1 MSFRL
6 GDFIIDRIIMGY
18 AETTDQKTPLYTLTQ
33 LSDASIEV
41 TAESKDAT
49 DAEGNLIKRFWQGKS
64 GTFTAT
70 NAMLNLAILA
80 AKSGND
86 ANIATADNL
95 IDMPKIVTVKA
106 SVTTTVDVTD
116 AVADT
121 ILVNAFTNDGSLGKA
136 YTLGSTASATE
147 FSVVSNTLTLPVD
160 PANTEKYVIKYTR
173 KVSDGVKIVNGA
185 GAYPKTIR
193 LTLKAVGVAPC
204 EPDVLKPLYIVLP
217 SFQPSPETTIN
228 LTTDG
233 QLDFN
238 GDLQVAYCDE
248 DKVLYQI
255 FAAEDDVEE

>member
-1 MSFRL
+1 
-6 GDFIIDRIIMGY
+6 MGY
-18 AETTDQKTPLYTLTQ
+18 AESTDQTTPLYALTQ
-33 LSDASIEV
+33 LSDATIET

-86 ANIATADNL
+86 AEMATANH
-95 IDMPKIVTVKA
+95 IINMPKIVTVKA
-106 SVTTTVDVTD
+106 SVTTLDITD

-136 YTLGSTASATE
+136 YTLGTTASATE
-147 FSVVSNTLTLPVD
+147 FSVTSNTLTLPTD
-160 PANTEKYVIKYTR
+160 ASNTEKYVVKYIR
-173 KVSDGVKIVNGA
+173 RVSDGVKIVNGA
-185 GAYPKTIR
+185 GAYPKTVR

-204 EPDVLKPLYIVLP
+204 EPDILKPLYIVLP

>member
-18 AETTDQKTPLYTLTQ
+18 AESTDQTTPLYTLTQ

-86 ANIATADNL
+86 AELATAEN
-95 IDMPKIVTVKA
+95 IINMPKIVTVKS
-106 SVTTTVDVTD
+106 SVTTVDVTD

-136 YTLGSTASATE
+136 YTLGTTASATE
-147 FSVVSNTLTLPVD
+147 FSVVSNTLTLPTD
-160 PANTEKYVIKYTR
+160 ASNTEKYVIKYIR
-173 KVSDGVKIVNGA
+173 KVDDGVKIVNGA
-185 GAYPKTIR
+185 GAYPKTVR

-204 EPDVLKPLYIVLP
+204 EPDTLKPLYIVLP

>member
-41 TAESKDAT
+41 TAESKDAV

-86 ANIATADNL
+86 AEFATADHVIN
-95 IDMPKIVTVKA
+95 MPKIVTVKA
-106 SVTTTVDVTD
+106 TVTTMDVTD

-136 YTLGSTASATE
+136 YTLGTTASATE
-147 FSVVSNTLTLPVD
+147 FSVVSNTLTLPTD
-160 PANTEKYVIKYTR
+160 SDNTEKYVVKYTR
-173 KVSDGVKIVNGA
+173 KVTDGVKIVNGA
-185 GAYPKTIR
+185 GAYPKTVR

-204 EPDVLKPLYIVLP
+204 EPDILKPLYIVLP

>member
-33 LSDASIEV
+33 LTDASIEV

-86 ANIATADNL
+86 AEMATADHVVN
-95 IDMPKIVTVKA
+95 MPKIVTVKA
-106 SVTTTVDVTD
+106 SVTTLDVTD

-136 YTLGSTASATE
+136 YTLGTTASATE
-147 FSVVSNTLTLPVD
+147 FSVTSNTLTLPTD
-160 PANTEKYVIKYTR
+160 ASNTEKYVVKYIR
-173 KVSDGVKIVNGA
+173 KVNDGVKIVNGA

>member
-41 TAESKDAT
+41 TAESKDAV

-86 ANIATADNL
+86 AEFATADHTIN
-95 IDMPKIVTVKA
+95 MPKIVTVKA
-106 SVTTTVDVTD
+106 TVTTMDVTD

-136 YTLGSTASATE
+136 YTLGTTASATE
-147 FSVVSNTLTLPVD
+147 FSVVSNTLTLPTD
-160 PANTEKYVIKYTR
+160 SDNTEKYVVKYIR
-173 KVSDGVKIVNGA
+173 KVTDGVKIVNGA
-185 GAYPKTIR
+185 GAYPKTVR

-204 EPDVLKPLYIVLP
+204 EPDILKPLYIVLP

-238 GDLQVAYCDE
+238 GVTILYNPIKVKLRTYRNMRVVA
-248 DKVLYQI
+248 
-255 FAAEDDVEE
+255 

>member
-18 AETTDQKTPLYTLTQ
+18 AESTDQTTPLYTLTQ
-33 LSDASIEV
+33 LTDASIEV

-86 ANIATADNL
+86 AELATAEN
-95 IDMPKIVTVKA
+95 IINMPKIVTVKS
-106 SVTTTVDVTD
+106 SVTTVDVTD

-136 YTLGSTASATE
+136 YTLGTTASATE
-147 FSVVSNTLTLPVD
+147 FSVVSNTLTLPID
-160 PANTEKYVIKYTR
+160 ASNTEKYVIKYIR
-173 KVSDGVKIVNGA
+173 KVDDGVKIVNGA
-185 GAYPKTIR
+185 GAYPKTVR

-204 EPDVLKPLYIVLP
+204 EPDTLKPLYIVLP

-238 GDLQVAYCDE
+238 GVTILYNPIKVKLRTYRNMRVVA
-248 DKVLYQI
+248 
-255 FAAEDDVEE
+255 

>member
-18 AETTDQKTPLYTLTQ
+18 AESTDQTTPLYTLTQ
-33 LSDASIEV
+33 LTDASIEV

-86 ANIATADNL
+86 AELATAEN
-95 IDMPKIVTVKA
+95 IINMPKIVTVKS
-106 SVTTTVDVTD
+106 SVTTVDVTD

-136 YTLGSTASATE
+136 YTLGTTASATE

-160 PANTEKYVIKYTR
+160 ASNTEKYVIKYIR
-173 KVSDGVKIVNGA
+173 KVDDGVKIVNGA
-185 GAYPKTIR
+185 GAYPKTVR

-204 EPDVLKPLYIVLP
+204 EPDTLKPLYIVLP

>member
-18 AETTDQKTPLYTLTQ
+18 AESTDQTTPLYTLTQ

-86 ANIATADNL
+86 AEIATTTNL
-95 IDMPKIVTVKA
+95 INMPKIVTVKA
-106 SVTTTVDVTD
+106 SVTTLDVTD
-116 AVADT
+116 AIADT

-136 YTLGSTASATE
+136 YTLGTTASATE
-147 FSVVSNTLTLPVD
+147 FSVTSNTLTLPTD
-160 PANTEKYVIKYTR
+160 ASNTEKYVVKYVR
-173 KVSDGVKIVNGA
+173 KVNDGVKIVNGA
-185 GAYPKTIR
+185 GAYPKTVR

-204 EPDVLKPLYIVLP
+204 EPDTLKPLYIVLP

>member
-18 AETTDQKTPLYTLTQ
+18 AESTDQTTPLYTLTQ

-86 ANIATADNL
+86 AELATANN
-95 IDMPKIVTVKA
+95 IINMPKIVTVKA
-106 SVTTTVDVTD
+106 SVTTLDVTD

-136 YTLGSTASATE
+136 YTLGTNASATE
-147 FSVVSNTLTLPVD
+147 FSVTSNTLTLPTD
-160 PANTEKYVIKYTR
+160 ASNTEKYVIKYIR
-173 KVSDGVKIVNGA
+173 KVNDGVKIVNGA
-185 GAYPKTIR
+185 GAYPKTVR

-204 EPDVLKPLYIVLP
+204 EPDTLKPLYIVLP

>member
-86 ANIATADNL
+86 AEMATADHIIN
-95 IDMPKIVTVKA
+95 MPKIVTVKS
-106 SVTTTVDVTD
+106 SVTTLDVTD
-116 AVADT
+116 AIADT

-136 YTLGSTASATE
+136 YTLGTTASATE
-147 FSVVSNTLTLPVD
+147 FSVTSNTLTLPTD
-160 PANTEKYVIKYTR
+160 ASNTEKYVIKYIR
-173 KVSDGVKIVNGA
+173 KVNDGVKIVNGA

-238 GDLQVAYCDE
+238 GVTILYDPIKIKLRTYRNMRVVA
-248 DKVLYQI
+248 
-255 FAAEDDVEE
+255 

>member
-18 AETTDQKTPLYTLTQ
+18 AESTDQTTPLYTLTQ

-86 ANIATADNL
+86 AELATAENI
-95 IDMPKIVTVKA
+95 IDMPKIVTVKS
-106 SVTTTVDVTD
+106 SVTTVDVTD

-136 YTLGSTASATE
+136 YTLGTTASATE
-147 FSVVSNTLTLPVD
+147 FSVVSNTLTLPTD
-160 PANTEKYVIKYTR
+160 ASNTEKYVIKYIR
-173 KVSDGVKIVNGA
+173 KVDDGVKIVNGA
-185 GAYPKTIR
+185 GAYPKTVR

-204 EPDVLKPLYIVLP
+204 EPDILKPLYIVLP

-238 GDLQVAYCDE
+238 GVTILYNPIKVKLRTYRNMRVVA
-248 DKVLYQI
+248 
-255 FAAEDDVEE
+255 